1 MRYCFDIIHVPGREL
16 CTADALSRASLS
28 ISRQYLTCP
37 AEAYINAVLL
47 TLQASDGRLEEIR
60 SVLKKDN
67 TFRMVM
73 HHVQNGWPDKR
84 TMKSPVKTYFNEQD
98 NLFVHNGLLLR
109 GKHLVIPSSL
119 QQDIL

>member
-47 TLQASDGRLEEIR
+47 TLPASDGRLEEIR

-73 HHVQNGWPDKR
+73 HHVQNGWPDKK
-84 TMKSPVKTYFNEQD
+84 TMNSPVKTYFKEQG
-98 NLFVHNGLLLR
+98 NFVCT
-109 GKHLVIPSSL
+109 
-119 QQDIL
+119 